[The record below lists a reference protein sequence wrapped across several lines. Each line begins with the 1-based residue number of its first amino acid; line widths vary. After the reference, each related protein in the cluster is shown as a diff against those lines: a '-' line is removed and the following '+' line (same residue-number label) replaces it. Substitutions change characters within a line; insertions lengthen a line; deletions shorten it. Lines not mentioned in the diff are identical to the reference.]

1 MVPQDTVLFSGT
13 ILENL
18 RIAQPDAPIADL
30 VAACKL
36 AEIHDTIESLPRG
49 YETPVGEHG
58 VGLSGG
64 QRQRLSIARAL
75 LRQPRVLIFDEAT
88 SALDVRSAQAL
99 ARTVSQLR
107 GRATILF
114 IAHHV
119 PANLQSDRTI
129 SMETMALRRDNPQTA
144 SEQT

>member
-1 MVPQDTVLFSGT
+1 MS
-13 ILENL
+13 
-18 RIAQPDAPIADL
+18 DL

-119 PANLQSDRTI
+119 PVNLQADVTVSMQGSLAANETSMQPKGRT
-129 SMETMALRRDNPQTA
+129 
-144 SEQT
+144 